1 MKYFYI
7 AVQRKIDSGFY
18 AYFIRVSTSDNLTAK
33 LSDFVAA
40 NICPTKRRAWEV
52 SEAWNRS
59 FIENGTYAFRDLFDD
74 NEEIPL
80 F

>member
-7 AVQRKIDSGFY
+7 AVQRKIESGYY
-18 AYFIRVSTSDNLTAK
+18 AYFIRVSTSDNLVSKMKPFT
-33 LSDFVAA
+33 AA
-40 NICPTKRRAWEV
+40 NICPTKRRAWEL
-52 SEAWNRS
+52 SEEWNRS

-74 NEEIPL
+74 NDEIPL